1 MFHQVSSS
9 RSNFDWIDPGKV
21 SNVTSLSFPATSSM
35 PVNFYSWF
43 IHNYSTVA
51 VPITV
56 LIFFKVPFWWT
67 PATEE
72 AFQTLESWFTSA
84 LILLVPY
91 PECQIVAEVNASDV
105 GVDKLFCNVRSWI
118 INSTHVP
125 SSCEALYLWNY
136 DIGN

>member
-105 GVDKLFCNVRSWI
+105 GVDKLLLQRSVMDHKFHPCAFI
-118 INSTHVP
+118 LRSLIPV
-125 SSCEALYLWNY
+125 EL
-136 DIGN
+136 